1 MRYKRFQKSTISG
14 SVRFVFILFFQL
26 LRNFKIKIGLN
37 MQSVLTFF
45 FLLDIKVGDQRMIPD
60 WSISWKLYA
69 NPNTDDA
76 NNAFWVGFESVQ
88 LTFDILPKCFPSFL
102 QGRSHSTAD
111 VDVCFLKII
120 VCISCV
126 CFLKPT
132 QTNLVCKKSYPFYI
146 WSSTIELN

>member
-60 WSISWKLYA
+60 
-69 NPNTDDA
+69 
-76 NNAFWVGFESVQ
+76 
-88 LTFDILPKCFPSFL
+88 
-102 QGRSHSTAD
+102 
-111 VDVCFLKII
+111 
-120 VCISCV
+120 
-126 CFLKPT
+126 
-132 QTNLVCKKSYPFYI
+132 
-146 WSSTIELN
+146 